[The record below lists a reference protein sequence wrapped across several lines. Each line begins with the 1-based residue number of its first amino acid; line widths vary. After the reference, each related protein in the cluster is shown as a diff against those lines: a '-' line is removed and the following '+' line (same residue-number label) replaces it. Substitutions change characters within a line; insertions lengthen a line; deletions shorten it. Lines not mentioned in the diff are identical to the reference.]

1 MILFKNITKKYRT
14 KKILNDITL
23 EIDKGTLVAL
33 IGESGCGKTTLLK
46 MLNRLIKPTSGDIF
60 INNENIKNINEI
72 NLRRNMGYVI
82 QNTGLFPHM
91 TIKENIELIPKIEK
105 KERAEIQEK
114 TIKLMQMVGLVPED
128 FLERYPSELSGGQ
141 QQRIGIARAFAMDPE
156 IVLMDEPFSALDP
169 MTRSDLQD
177 QIMSL
182 QAKWKKTIVFV
193 THDMDEA
200 IKIADKIC
208 IMRNGNILQYDTPE
222 TILKYPVDDYVAN
235 FVGKNRIWSSP
246 EYIKIEDIM
255 IESPVTAIDS
265 LSVSKCMDKMKKNR
279 VDSLLLLENETKKL
293 IGIVTAKKLRI
304 IEERTQEA
312 KQYMQSNF
320 PILYPDQCILDA
332 LKMVKEENIS
342 RIPVVDQDG
351 YLKGLITKGSL
362 VTALSEQ
369 YFDVEEE

>member
-105 KERAEIQEK
+105 KEKAEIEEQ

-128 FLERYPSELSGGQ
+128 FLDRYPSELSGGQ

-193 THDMDEA
+193 THNMDEA

-293 IGIVTAKKLRI
+293 IGIVTAKKLRT
-304 IEERTQEA
+304 IEERTKEA

-332 LKMVKEENIS
+332 LKMVKEENVS